1 MAQTLRQRFF
11 VAAFICLSLAG
22 ASYFTA
28 GASAQE
34 TQRTRTASATPT
46 PTPALT
52 PKPSL
57 SPTPAP
63 KPVQSLPDLQ
73 ARINS
78 VLLRPEFRR
87 GQIGVKVVSLDSGK
101 TLFETNGEK
110 YFMPASNMK
119 IFTVATAMM
128 KLTPNFRF
136 VTSVYAGA
144 KPDASGVVKGD
155 LTIYGR
161 GDPSLAAAF
170 NNGDYFK
177 GFNDLA
183 DKIVQAGVKRV
194 EGGLVGDESYFNDSA
209 IPNGWEWDDL
219 QWYYG
224 AEVSALTSNDNS
236 LDVTAK
242 PGSSVGAIANV
253 TLNPAVP
260 GITLNN
266 KVYTAGTGSK
276 RSLGVFRPLS
286 DNNFEVFG
294 SIPINDSGTV
304 ANVGSVAVARP
315 AQMFVALL
323 RQALERKGV
332 IITGANR
339 VVSAKDKAILAV
351 ASSTPW
357 IEITKLESPPF
368 SVIAANTLKP
378 SQNLYTELILRA
390 MGETIG
396 DKTPGKNSFQRGA
409 GVVANFL
416 REVGIDSDAV
426 LMADGSGLSRHNLI
440 TPNAVVQLYTYMS
453 KSPYANI
460 WRDALPIGGVDGTL
474 KGRLKN
480 PAVMNNVHA
489 KTGTLDQ
496 VSSLSGYLTTAGG
509 ERLAFS
515 ILSND
520 IPSQTLRQNTLDE
533 IALILANFNGKTN

>member
-11 VAAFICLSLAG
+11 VAALICLSLAG
-22 ASYFTA
+22 ASYFVVGT
-28 GASAQE
+28 SAQE
-34 TQRTRTASATPT
+34 TKRARTASATPT
-46 PTPALT
+46 PTPAPT
-52 PKPSL
+52 PKPSV
-57 SPTPAP
+57 SPTPVP

-87 GQIGVKVVSLDSGK
+87 GQIGIKVVSLDSGK

-119 IFTVATAMM
+119 IFTVAAAMI

-144 KPDASGVVKGD
+144 RPDASGTIKGD
-155 LTIYGR
+155 LTVYGR

-183 DKIVQAGVKRV
+183 DKIVQSGVKRV
-194 EGGLVGDESYFNDSA
+194 EGGLIGDESYFNDSA
-209 IPNGWEWDDL
+209 IPSGWEWDDL

-253 TLNPAVP
+253 TLSPAVP
-260 GITLNN
+260 GITLSD
-266 KVYTAGTGSK
+266 KVYTTGAGSK

-286 DNNFEVFG
+286 DNNFDVFG
-294 SIPINDSGTV
+294 NIPVGDSGTV
-304 ANVGSVAVARP
+304 ANAGSVAVARP

-332 IITGANR
+332 VITGANR
-339 VVSAKDKAILAV
+339 VVGAKDKAQLAV

-357 IEITKLESPPF
+357 VEITKLESPPF

-390 MGETIG
+390 MGESI
-396 DKTPGKNSFQRGA
+396 DKAPGKNSFQRGA

-453 KSPYANI
+453 KSPYAAV

-474 KGRLKN
+474 KGRLKD

-509 ERLAFS
+509 EHLAFS